1 MEQSVTI
8 RVPATTANLGPG
20 FDCLALA
27 LDLWN
32 QAVFT
37 LVGEGIRV
45 EVLGE
50 GQNHLPEDQENM
62 VAQAALF
69 YWKMNHLPVP
79 PGLLIRCENQI
90 PLSSGLGSSAA
101 ATLTGMLA
109 ARKLAGHAASDLELL
124 ELASRL
130 EGHSDNISA
139 CLKGGLVGVT
149 CSLDKLITSQWNVP
163 EVNVVVAIP
172 DLDFPTAA
180 ARAALPK
187 SIGLD
192 DAVFNLGRVLLV
204 TDALR
209 RGDLDLLG
217 RVMDDRLHQPYRLKM
232 IPGSYEAL
240 TAASG
245 TGASACALSG
255 AGPGIIAFVKNNPH
269 QVAQAMQAA
278 FTSVGIKS
286 RSLVLNVSNKGA
298 EII

>member
-8 RVPATTANLGPG
+8 RVPATSANLGPG

-32 QAVFT
+32 QAIFT
-37 LVGEGIRV
+37 VVGEGIRV

-50 GQNHLPEDQENM
+50 GQNELPEDQENM
-62 VAQAALF
+62 VARAALY
-69 YWKMNHLPVP
+69 YWKMNHVPVP
-79 PGLLIRCENQI
+79 PGLLIQCENQI

-109 ARKLAGHAASDLELL
+109 ARKLANHAASDLDLL

-149 CSLDKLITSQWNVP
+149 CSQDKLITSQWNVP
-163 EVNVVVAIP
+163 EINVVVAVP
-172 DLDFPTAA
+172 DFDFPTAA
-180 ARAALPK
+180 ARAALPR

-192 DAVFNLGRVLLV
+192 DAVFNLGRVLMV

-209 RGDLDLLG
+209 KGDLDLLG
-217 RVMDDRLHQPYRLKM
+217 RVMDDRLHQPYRLRM

-240 TAASG
+240 KAANASG
-245 TGASACALSG
+245 AAACALSG
-255 AGPGIIAFVKNNPH
+255 AGPGIIAFVRHNPH

-278 FTSVGIKS
+278 FTRAGVKS
-286 RSLVLNVSNKGA
+286 RALVLTVSNKGA
-298 EII
+298 VII